1 MRGLLNPPALV
12 MLMVQV
18 IIASVSVLYKVAVN
32 DGTSISVLTAYR
44 LIFAAAITI
53 PLAFIF
59 ERQNRPKL
67 TCKVVFMAS
76 LLLNLYFE
84 SLALTS
90 ATYASAIFNLSPAV
104 TFILAVSFR
113 LERLNFDTAAGMAKV
128 LGTIT
133 AAGGAMLLT
142 FLKGVEVKIWTFHIN
157 LLHKEKSGTLNGDG
171 GSKLLGIFLGIGSC
185 ISYAMWLIIQA
196 KMNREYQG
204 HYSSTALMCLAGAI
218 QATVY
223 ALCVEKD
230 LSQWRL
236 CWNIKLLTA
245 AYTGIVGTGIN
256 FILITWCVVMRGPL
270 FASVFNPLLLVIVA
284 IVGSLMLDEKLYLG
298 SVIGA
303 SLIMI
308 GLYVILWGKN
318 KEMKSDLEIT
328 SEIEA
333 VVTSTQ

>member
-67 TCKVVFMAS
+67 TS
-76 LLLNLYFE
+76 
-84 SLALTS
+84 
-90 ATYASAIFNLSPAV
+90 TYASAIFNLSPAV